1 MPATL
6 TIFTPTYNRAYKI
19 RDLYTSLVA
28 QTSHDFV
35 WLVVDDGS
43 TDETQDVL
51 HALSVENAINMQ
63 IAYQENGGKQRAFN
77 YGVTLSNTE
86 LFFCVDSD
94 DILVHDAVQSIIDLW
109 SHECSDTTLAGIIAL
124 DGNQDGKPLGG
135 LFPTDLAR
143 TTTWH
148 LQHDIGYTADTSIIH
163 RTEILKQYPFDVAPG
178 EKFIAETYIYLQIDE
193 HYEVLVMNHVI
204 KLVKY
209 LDDGYSHNARQIS
222 RDNPIGYMKIKKM
235 YLDRASTF
243 RDKFESASLYL
254 VGAYFAGQ
262 YQAVCQ
268 TIHNPFLRT
277 VSRLAAWILRHTAFR
292 KRHMDM
298 STV

>member
-19 RDLYTSLVA
+19 RDLYSSLVA
-28 QTSHDFV
+28 QTSQDFI

-51 HALSVENAINMQ
+51 HALSAEDTITMQ

-77 YGVTLSNTE
+77 RGVTLSDTE

-94 DILVHDAVQSIIDLW
+94 DTLVPDAVQRIIDLW
-109 SHECSDTTLAGIIAL
+109 TRGRNDTTLAGIIAL
-124 DGNQDGKPLGG
+124 NGDKNGVPLGG
-135 LFPTDLAR
+135 FFPTDLIR

-163 RTEILKQYPFDVAPG
+163 RTELLKQYPFDVAPE
-178 EKFIAETYIYLQIDE
+178 EKFIAETYLYLQIDE
-193 HYEVLVMNHVI
+193 HYDVLVMNHVI
-204 KLVKY
+204 KLVEY
-209 LDDGYSHNARQIS
+209 LGDGYSHNARQIS

-235 YLDRASTF
+235 YLDRASTA
-243 RDKFESASLYL
+243 REKFEGASLYL

-262 YQAVCQ
+262 YRPASRA
-268 TIHNPFLRT
+268 IHNPFLRT
-277 VSRLAAWILRHTAFR
+277 ISRLSAWILCHTVF
-292 KRHMDM
+292 KK
-298 STV
+298 